1 MSWWWCLDHKQTE
14 EGLGCGST
22 SRIGPYDTA
31 ERAATALKR
40 INAREAEQTEKDKAI
55 EARWGKKGMWF

>member
-1 MSWWWCLDHKQTE
+1 MSWWWCLDHRQTE

-22 SRIGPYDTA
+22 TRLGPYDTA

-40 INAREAEQTEKDKAI
+40 INAREADQAERDREEKS
-55 EARWGKKGMWF
+55 